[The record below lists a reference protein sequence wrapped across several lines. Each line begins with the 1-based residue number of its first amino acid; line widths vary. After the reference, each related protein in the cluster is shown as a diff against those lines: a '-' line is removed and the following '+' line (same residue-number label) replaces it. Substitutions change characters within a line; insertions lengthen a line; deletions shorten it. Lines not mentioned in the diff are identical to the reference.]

1 MDKKQNLE
9 KEWNSLYPK
18 LFYLFLK
25 KRCILLPYVDNCRK
39 IKSSVSTPFDELL
52 TLHGSIIRVLDIYPY
67 NSIASAFVWDVTPQG
82 FEFWKNA
89 ALGFNNFLIGKRSE
103 FFKEH

>member
-9 KEWNSLYPK
+9 REWISLYPK

-25 KRCILLPYVDNCRK
+25 KKCILLPYVDNCRK
-39 IKSSVSTPFDELL
+39 MKDRVSTFDELL
-52 TLHGSIIRVLDIYPY
+52 TLNGSIIKVLDIFPY
-67 NSIASAFVWDVTPQG
+67 NSIASAFMWDDTKEG
-82 FEFWKNA
+82 FEFWKNTC
-89 ALGFNNFLIGKRSE
+89 LDFNNFLICKRSE